1 MKHLLPA
8 ALALSALVSGPALAQ
23 QPKLLETTSLGEI
36 FAAYQAI
43 CVAHTGD
50 AKAQAKAAQAA
61 PFAMTPD
68 GGSADGTV
76 KFINARMF
84 ANVLDDGQ
92 KRYCM
97 VTGRVA
103 EGTTLAQGVAL
114 ADPVLGKLGSPMPMQ
129 DKGHAWTKLD
139 DTKVTAY
146 LHMQHDVPGQRVA
159 SYMLGVEE
167 VK

>member
-1 MKHLLPA
+1 MKHLLSAAAALCALIAAPA
-8 ALALSALVSGPALAQ
+8 AAQ
-23 QPKLLETTSLGEI
+23 QKPLETTSLPEI

-50 AKAQAKAAQAA
+50 SKAQAKAAQAA
-61 PFAMTPD
+61 PYAMTPD
-68 GGSADGTV
+68 GSSPDGTF
-76 KFINARMF
+76 KFINAKMF

-103 EGTTLAQGVAL
+103 DNTTLAQGVTL
-114 ADPVLGKLGSPMPMQ
+114 ADPVLSKLGSAWPMEG
-129 DKGHAWTKLD
+129 KGHAWTKLD
-139 DTKVTAY
+139 GTKVTAY

-159 SYMLGVEE
+159 SYMLGVEDM
-167 VK
+167 K

>member
-1 MKHLLPA
+1 MKLLLPA
-8 ALALSALVSGPALAQ
+8 ALALSALVAAPAAAQ
-23 QPKLLETTSLGEI
+23 SKPLETTSLAEI

-43 CVAHTGD
+43 CVANIGD
-50 AKAQAKAAQAA
+50 SKAQSKAAQAA
-61 PFAMTPD
+61 PYVMTPD
-68 GGSADGTV
+68 GSSPDGTV
-76 KFINARMF
+76 KFINAKMF

-97 VTGRVA
+97 VTGRVTDT
-103 EGTTLAQGVAL
+103 TTLAQGVTL
-114 ADPVLGKLGSPMPMQ
+114 ADPVLSKLGQAWPMEG
-129 DKGHAWTKLD
+129 KGHAWTKLD
-139 DTKVTAY
+139 GAKVTAY